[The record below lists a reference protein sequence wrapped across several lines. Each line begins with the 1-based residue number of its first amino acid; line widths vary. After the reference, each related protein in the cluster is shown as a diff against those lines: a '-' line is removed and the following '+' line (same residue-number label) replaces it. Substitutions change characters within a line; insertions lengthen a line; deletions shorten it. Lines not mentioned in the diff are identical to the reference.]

1 VKELHKYYVVTQ
13 KAMPKILLCVIEAKR
28 MLAANQALSVQEAVS
43 AVGISRSSFYKYN
56 EEIFEFHGKTAE
68 TTLTLTFEMQDEP
81 GFLADVL
88 RVIAEFKAN
97 ILTIHQSIPIGGIA
111 SLTLSIQI
119 LKETGDV
126 AGMMTALEQHPGV
139 GRVRMLAKE
148 L

>member
-1 VKELHKYYVVTQ
+1 VKESHKYYVVTQ
-13 KAMPKILLCVIEAKR
+13 KAMPEVLLRVIEAKR

-56 EEIFEFHGKTAE
+56 EEIFEFHGKTTE

-111 SLTLSIQI
+111 SLTLSILI

-126 AGMMTALEQHPGV
+126 AKMVTALEQHPGV